1 MVESLA
7 HLQLRPIDLNQVF
20 DPLVFRDL
28 LQIVWNII
36 EKHDNDMC
44 MSNHS
49 NIVCTVTVAMSM
61 MYPSNL
67 RDVRMSS
74 FCEGETQ
81 AYTQVYC
88 TSAFQDGFP

>member
-1 MVESLA
+1 M
-7 HLQLRPIDLNQVF
+7 
-20 DPLVFRDL
+20 FRDL

-36 EKHDNDMC
+36 EKHDNVTGMF
-44 MSNHS
+44 NHS
-49 NIVCTVTVAMSM
+49 NIVCTVTVAMNM
-61 MYPSNL
+61 MYPSDL

>member
-7 HLQLRPIDLNQVF
+7 HLQLRPIGLSQAF
-20 DPLVFRDL
+20 DPLVFRVPF
-28 LQIVWNII
+28 QIVWNII

-61 MYPSNL
+61 MYPSDL

>member
-7 HLQLRPIDLNQVF
+7 HLQLRPIDLNQVV

-44 MSNHS
+44 VFNHS
-49 NIVCTVTVAMSM
+49 NIVCTATVAVNMI
-61 MYPSNL
+61 YPSDL